1 MSILPKDFK
10 VERVDMT
17 IKLKPNHGHSPRKPV
32 IVGFVAMS
40 AHNLQRLLDQA
51 KAAEGEVVFA
61 RVALWTKDNDDSG
74 YTMSGTVSVN
84 AFDPSALSPAD
95 PPRSEETGVWF

>member
-1 MSILPKDFK
+1 MPILPDGFK
-10 VERVDMT
+10 VERVSMT

-40 AHNLQRLLDQA
+40 AHNLERLLDQA

-61 RVALWTKDNDDSG
+61 RVALWTKDDAD
-74 YTMSGTVSVN
+74 YPMSGTVSVN